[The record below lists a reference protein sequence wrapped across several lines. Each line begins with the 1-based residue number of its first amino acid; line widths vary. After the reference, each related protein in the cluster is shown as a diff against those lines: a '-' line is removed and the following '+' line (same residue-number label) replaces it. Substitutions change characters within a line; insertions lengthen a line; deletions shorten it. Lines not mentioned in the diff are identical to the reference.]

1 MAKTAAEAV
10 RQALRLLA
18 RREHSGRELRAKLRA
33 RGYPEAATAAALQ
46 RLRAEG
52 LQSDERYAEARAR
65 ALIARGCGSLRV
77 AAELSGQ
84 GVPAAALAAAVAAA
98 RAGELERA
106 CAALRARAGR
116 SREQALRFLLG
127 RGYPTGVARSA
138 AARSAAP

>member
-33 RGYPEAATAAALQ
+33 RGYPEAAAGAALR

-52 LQSDERYAEARAR
+52 LQSDGRYAEERAR

-77 AAELSGQ
+77 AAELAGQ
-84 GVPAAALAAAVAAA
+84 GVPEDALAAAVAAA
-98 RAGELERA
+98 REGELERA
-106 CAALRARAGR
+106 RAALRSRPGR
-116 SREQALRFLLG
+116 SREQALRFLAG
-127 RGYPTGVARSA
+127 RGYPTGVARA
-138 AARSAAP
+138 AVARSAEA